1 MAAAT
6 YNFYIE
12 QGSDFQITFQ
22 YLDNNS
28 NPIDVSN
35 YCARLRLKDSN
46 NTIRLYS
53 SSVGCGNYS
62 LTTNAFGYIIWN
74 LPASTTKDFNFD
86 SAVYDLDIGL
96 NGQSVQNTRIS
107 TGRIEIIK
115 NNFPDCNSSSTDR
128 SCANC
133 GDISCEDSNGF
144 SIGGSGTGSGVS
156 PTGDNPT
163 PTPTPTIIS
172 PCNIIQED
180 FCGYLCQG
188 MDMFG
193 KLYSGS
199 GFNVPDVGFTS
210 GTISIADT
218 GIITN
223 VEISIDKLTHNYPQD
238 LSMILVPP
246 SGQKILLSSHNK
258 IKNYNSLNGLSFAFS
273 NKALPSVYLNNRDNE
288 DYYLNILDKRSSYN
302 FTLDNINYESL
313 DASITGLVGYSCSGD
328 WSLIIKDE
336 DIGSSGSISGWHIVL
351 TYEPPP
357 YEA

>member
-12 QGSDFQITFQ
+12 QGSDFQIKFQ
-22 YLDNNS
+22 YLDNNN

-35 YCARLRLKDSN
+35 YCIRLRLKDN
-46 NTIRLYS
+46 NNIVRLYS
-53 SSVGCGNYS
+53 SSAGCGNYS
-62 LTTNAFGYIIWN
+62 LTANTFGYIIWN
-74 LPASTTKDFNFD
+74 LPASTTKDFTFD
-86 SAVYDLDIGL
+86 SAIYDLDIGL
-96 NGQSVQNTRIS
+96 TGQNSQNTRIS

-115 NNFPDCNSSSTDR
+115 NNFSDCVSGSTNR
-128 SCANC
+128 SCASC
-133 GDISCEDSNGF
+133 GDILCQDSNGF
-144 SIGGSGTGSGVS
+144 SVGSNGSGSGVS
-156 PTGDNPT
+156 PTGDNGT

-188 MDMFG
+188 MDMFA

-199 GFNVPDVGFTS
+199 GFSIPDIGVSSGIISVP
-210 GTISIADT
+210 DT

-223 VEISIDKLTHNYPQD
+223 IEISVDKLIHNYPQD

-273 NKALPSVYLNNRDNE
+273 NKAISGVYLNNRNNE
-288 DYYLNILDKRSSYN
+288 DYYLNVLDKRPSYR
-302 FTLDNINYESL
+302 FSLDDINYENL
-313 DASITGLVGYSCSGD
+313 TTSITGLVGYSCSGD

-336 DIGSSGSISGWHIVL
+336 DVGSSGSISGWHIVV

>member
-28 NPIDVSN
+28 NPIDISN
-35 YCARLRLKDSN
+35 YCIRLRLKDN
-46 NTIRLYS
+46 NNIVRLYS
-53 SSVGCGNYS
+53 SSAGCGNYS
-62 LTTNAFGYIIWN
+62 LTSNTSGYIIWN
-74 LPASTTKDFNFD
+74 LPASSTKDFTFD
-86 SAVYDLDIGL
+86 SAIYDLDIGL
-96 NGQSVQNTRIS
+96 AGQNSQNTRIS

-115 NNFPDCNSSSTDR
+115 NNFADCISGSTSR
-128 SCANC
+128 SCASC
-133 GDISCEDSNGF
+133 GDIICEDSNGF
-144 SIGGSGTGSGVS
+144 SIASTGTGGIS

-199 GFNVPDVGFTS
+199 GFNIPDVGSNS
-210 GTISIADT
+210 GTITVSDT
-218 GIITN
+218 GVITN
-223 VEISIDKLTHNYPQD
+223 IEVSIDKLSHAYPQD
-238 LSMILVPP
+238 LSMVLVPP

-258 IKNYNSLNGLSFAFS
+258 IKNYSSLNGLSFAFS
-273 NKALPSVYLNNRDNE
+273 NKAISGKYLNNRDND
-288 DYYLNILDKRSSYN
+288 DYYLNVLDKRSSYR
-302 FTLDNINYESL
+302 FSLDDINYESL
-313 DASITGLVGYSCSGD
+313 TTSITGLVGYSCSGD

-336 DIGSSGSISGWHIVL
+336 DIGSSGSISGWHMVL